1 MGKGIRIYHENCDP
15 ELIKDSKLPTN
26 AFAIKYKL
34 DGNICYDIS
43 IAMKAVDVFDH
54 YWDNYRNDLLD
65 IKLADG
71 KANPKLWNPSSS
83 GGKKDE

>member
-1 MGKGIRIYHENCDP
+1 
-15 ELIKDSKLPTN
+15 
-26 AFAIKYKL
+26 
-34 DGNICYDIS
+34 
-43 IAMKAVDVFDH
+43 MKAVDVFDH

-71 KANPKLWNPSSS
+71 KANAKLWNPSNS